1 MREALNWT
9 PANGDA
15 RRQLFNFAAAFQ
27 EPINPLPVTISR
39 TKWRSLLRNVCVA
52 LGNTGDASALP
63 HLQKAA
69 KDSEPLIVEHA
80 RWATERIQSKE
91 LP

>member
-1 MREALNWT
+1 MREAQDRT

-15 RRQLFNFAAAFQ
+15 WRQLFNFAAAFQ

-39 TKWRSLLRNVCVA
+39 TIWRSLLRNVCVA
-52 LGNTGDASALP
+52 LGTTGDASALL
-63 HLQKAA
+63 HLQKVA
-69 KDSEPLIVEHA
+69 KDSEPLIAEHA
-80 RWATERIQSKE
+80 RWAVERIRGKK